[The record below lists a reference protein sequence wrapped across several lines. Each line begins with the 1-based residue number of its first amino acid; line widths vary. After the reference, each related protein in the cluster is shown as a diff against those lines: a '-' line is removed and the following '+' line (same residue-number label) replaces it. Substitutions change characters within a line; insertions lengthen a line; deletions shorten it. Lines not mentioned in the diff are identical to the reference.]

1 MDGILSRS
9 AGPTHIP
16 RILMAENHFST
27 MESLIQTLGDRRF
40 HLDFDVCTSHHSA
53 VRKLLASPYQL
64 IISGVHLAELDDFLL
79 LKRIQALEVFVP
91 LVITATTGDKAS
103 ARRLLEQG
111 AFDLITTPLE
121 HEQTVDTIRLA
132 LWHNKLQAIIA
143 SRDKALE
150 KYRQHI
156 DNYPGKRTDE
166 AFQTILILIEQTVS
180 AHDRTIDRIETS
192 IKCLAN
198 LGKEQARE
206 QALRRLNTLPR

>member
-1 MDGILSRS
+1 
-9 AGPTHIP
+9 
-16 RILMAENHFST
+16 MAENHFSIV
-27 MESLIQTLGDRRF
+27 ESLIQTFADRRL
-40 HLDFDVCTSHHSA
+40 HLDFDVCTSHHTA
-53 VRKLLASPYQL
+53 LHKLLAFPYHL
-64 IISGVHLAELDDFLL
+64 IISDVQLAEFDDFLL
-79 LKRIQALEVFVP
+79 LKRTKALETFVP
-91 LVITATTGDKAS
+91 LVITATTGNKAS

-180 AHDRTIDRIETS
+180 AHDRTIGRIETS

>member
-121 HEQTVDTIRLA
+121 HEQWTPSVWLCGTTSYKPSSRPATRRWKSIVNTLITI
-132 LWHNKLQAIIA
+132 
-143 SRDKALE
+143 
-150 KYRQHI
+150 
-156 DNYPGKRTDE
+156 
-166 AFQTILILIEQTVS
+166 
-180 AHDRTIDRIETS
+180 
-192 IKCLAN
+192 
-198 LGKEQARE
+198 QARGRMK
-206 QALRRLNTLPR
+206 QFK

>member
-40 HLDFDVCTSHHSA
+40 HLDFDVCPSHHSA

-150 KYRQHI
+150 KYRQRI

-166 AFQTILILIEQTVS
+166 PVQTILILIEQTVS
-180 AHDRTIDRIETS
+180 AHDRTIGRIETS

-206 QALRRLNTLPR
+206 QALRRLDTLPR

>member
-27 MESLIQTLGDRRF
+27 MESLIQTLEDRRL
-40 HLDFDVCTSHHSA
+40 HLDFDVCTSHQSA

-64 IISGVHLAELDDFLL
+64 IISGVHLAEVDDFLL
-79 LKRIQALEVFVP
+79 LKRTQALEAFVP
-91 LVITATTGDKAS
+91 LVITATTGDKES
-103 ARRLLEQG
+103 ARRVLEQG

-132 LWHNKLQAIIA
+132 LWHNTLQAIIA

-156 DNYPGKRTDE
+156 DNYPGNRTDE
-166 AFQTILILIEQTVS
+166 AFQTILILIDQTVS

-206 QALRRLNTLPR
+206 QALRRLDRLPR

>member
-40 HLDFDVCTSHHSA
+40 HLDFDVCPSHHSA

-150 KYRQHI
+150 KYRQRI

-166 AFQTILILIEQTVS
+166 PVQTILILIEQTVS
-180 AHDRTIDRIETS
+180 AHDRTIGRIETS

>member
-40 HLDFDVCTSHHSA
+40 HLDFDVCPSHHSA

-180 AHDRTIDRIETS
+180 AHDWTIGRIETS

>member
-1 MDGILSRS
+1 M
-9 AGPTHIP
+9 
-16 RILMAENHFST
+16 
-27 MESLIQTLGDRRF
+27 
-40 HLDFDVCTSHHSA
+40 
-53 VRKLLASPYQL
+53 
-64 IISGVHLAELDDFLL
+64 
-79 LKRIQALEVFVP
+79 KRTQALEVFVP

-180 AHDRTIDRIETS
+180 AHDRTIGRIETS

>member
-40 HLDFDVCTSHHSA
+40 HLDFDVCPSHHSA

-150 KYRQHI
+150 KYRQRI

-166 AFQTILILIEQTVS
+166 PVQTILILIEQTVS
-180 AHDRTIDRIETS
+180 AHDRTIGRIETS

-206 QALRRLNTLPR
+206 QALRRLNMLPR

>member
-1 MDGILSRS
+1 M
-9 AGPTHIP
+9 
-16 RILMAENHFST
+16 
-27 MESLIQTLGDRRF
+27 
-40 HLDFDVCTSHHSA
+40 
-53 VRKLLASPYQL
+53 
-64 IISGVHLAELDDFLL
+64 
-79 LKRIQALEVFVP
+79 FVP
-91 LVITATTGDKAS
+91 LVITATTGNKAS

-180 AHDRTIDRIETS
+180 AHDRTIGRIETS
-192 IKCLAN
+192 INASPIW
-198 LGKEQARE
+198 ARNRPE
-206 QALRRLNTLPR
+206 NKPCVD